1 MCNFLS
7 GLTFSDFLLPTQG
20 RCHADPCKT
29 NSHSELVRLLCLNDV
44 KSEGH
49 FAKWEFVPSGDI
61 ADFDNYQFKLDE
73 ERVPDWWTPEIEAE
87 TIEYAKSVLRRV
99 VLVTGVIDE
108 LRDDVYALAGNAV
121 VRNLFSSVG
130 LMRGSSSVHAMWE
143 SSSVGLMRES
153 SSVHEM
159 WGSSSVGLMRESS
172 SVHEMWGSPSVGLMR
187 ESSQATVYTETA
199 HVTLGENCNAV
210 VIDRS
215 AGSVKCHVSGK
226 RKKVIGSP
234 RGN

>member
-1 MCNFLS
+1 
-7 GLTFSDFLLPTQG
+7 
-20 RCHADPCKT
+20 
-29 NSHSELVRLLCLNDV
+29 V

-61 ADFDNYQFKLDE
+61 ADFDNYAFKLDE

-87 TIEYAKSVLRRV
+87 TIEYAKSVLPRV

-121 VRNLFSSVG
+121 VRNLFSSVHE
-130 LMRGSSSVHAMWE
+130 MWESSSVRAMWE
-143 SSSVGLMRES
+143 SSSVGLMRGS

-159 WGSSSVGLMRESS
+159 WG
-172 SVHEMWGSPSVGLMR
+172 
-187 ESSQATVYTETA
+187 SSQATVYTETA

>member
-7 GLTFSDFLLPTQG
+7 GITFSDFLLPTRG

-29 NSHSELVRLLCLNDV
+29 NSHSELVRLLGLNDV

-61 ADFDNYQFKLDE
+61 ADFDNYSFKLDE
-73 ERVPDWWTPEIEAE
+73 ERVPDWWTPEIESE

-99 VLVTGVIDE
+99 VLTSGLIEE
-108 LRDDVYALAGNAV
+108 LRNDVYALAGNVAV
-121 VRNLFSSVG
+121 KKLYSRVG
-130 LMRGSSSVHAMWE
+130 A
-143 SSSVGLMRES
+143 
-153 SSVHEM
+153 
-159 WGSSSVGLMRESS
+159 
-172 SVHEMWGSPSVGLMR
+172 MR

>member
-7 GLTFSDFLLPTQG
+7 GLTFSDFLLPTRG

-29 NSHSELVRLLCLNDV
+29 NSHSELVRLLGLNDV

-61 ADFDNYQFKLDE
+61 ADFDNYAFKLDE
-73 ERVPDWWTPEIEAE
+73 ERVPDWWTPEIKAE
-87 TIEYAKSVLRRV
+87 TIEYAKSVLPRV

-121 VRNLFSSVG
+121 VRNLFSSV
-130 LMRGSSSVHAMWE
+130 HA
-143 SSSVGLMRES
+143 MRES
-153 SSVHEM
+153 SSVHKM
-159 WGSSSVGLMRESS
+159 WG
-172 SVHEMWGSPSVGLMR
+172 
-187 ESSQATVYTETA
+187 SSQATVYTETA